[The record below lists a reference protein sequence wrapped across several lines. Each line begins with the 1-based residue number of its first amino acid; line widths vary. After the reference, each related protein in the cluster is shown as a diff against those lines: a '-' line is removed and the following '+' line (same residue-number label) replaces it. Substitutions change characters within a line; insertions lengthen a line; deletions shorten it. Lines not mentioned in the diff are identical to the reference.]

1 MQAAEETAVES
12 LDPQLAIVKPAALLR
27 GTQKGLEVVVD
38 ATAAIEAIGAD
49 IVRWLD
55 KAPGFFKGSEVRL
68 RIDNG
73 PLQPGALSTI
83 EGIAQSFDLRIVEM
97 TAFVAPRTVSMLPLA
112 ASASEANAV
121 PKLELAAG
129 SAPATTFEDEVTS
142 SSIDVATLQP
152 PPVMPLSEEPAQLH
166 DGDLQDLVKL
176 VARTA
181 TGESFDEPTQTNP
194 APLRLAATPES
205 ELEAPASPIRVVVG
219 PVRSGVILDHKGHL
233 IVFGD
238 VNPGAEVRAQGNIVV
253 LGRLRGTAHA
263 GIGQDLGFILALH
276 LQPQQLRV
284 GKKVARGGDDAGAAG
299 AEIAYLTGD
308 QIVVERY
315 QGKLPKNLASSI

>member
-1 MQAAEETAVES
+1 MA
-12 LDPQLAIVKPAALLR
+12 KPAAVLR

-55 KAPGFFKGSEVRL
+55 KAPGFFKGSDVRL

-73 PLQPGALSTI
+73 PLASGALSTI
-83 EGIAQSFDLRIVEM
+83 EGIAQSFELRIVEM
-97 TAFVAPRTVSMLPLA
+97 TALVTPPARTAVATMAPLPPT
-112 ASASEANAV
+112 ASEANAV
-121 PKLELAAG
+121 PRLDLAAG
-129 SAPATTFEDEVTS
+129 SAPAVFEDEITN
-142 SSIDVATLQP
+142 SSIDLATLP
-152 PPVMPLSEEPAQLH
+152 PPPSMPELSSEPTQLH
-166 DGDLQDLVKL
+166 DGDLHELVKL
-176 VARTA
+176 VARTS
-181 TGESFDEPTQTNP
+181 TEESFEETTATNL
-194 APLRLAATPES
+194 APLRLAAMPES
-205 ELEAPASPIRVVVG
+205 ELEAPTSPIRVVVG
-219 PVRSGVILDHKGHL
+219 PVRSGVILDHTGHL

-263 GIGQDLGFILALH
+263 GIGQDLGFILALQ

>member
-1 MQAAEETAVES
+1 MAVES
-12 LDPQLAIVKPAALLR
+12 LEPQLTKPAALLR

-38 ATAAIEAIGAD
+38 ATAPVEAIGSD
-49 IVRWLD
+49 IVKWLD
-55 KAPGFFKGSEVRL
+55 KAPGFFKGSDVRL

-73 PLQPGALSTI
+73 PLKPGALSTI

-97 TAFVAPRTVSMLPLA
+97 TALVTPPARAAA
-112 ASASEANAV
+112 ASMAPLPTLASEANAV
-121 PKLELAAG
+121 PNLNLATG
-129 SAPATTFEDEVTS
+129 SAPAVFEDEITS
-142 SSIDVATLQP
+142 SSIDLATLPLP
-152 PPVMPLSEEPAQLH
+152 PAMPAFAAEPAQLH

-176 VARTA
+176 VGRTP
-181 TGESFDEPTQTNP
+181 TEDSFDEPTQTNL

-263 GIGQDLGFILALH
+263 GIGQDLGFILALQ

-284 GKKVARGGDDAGAAG
+284 GKKVARSGDDAGAAG
-299 AEIAYLTGD
+299 AEIAYLTND
-308 QIVVERY
+308 QIVVESY